1 MSKKNNEFSIE
12 EYTSIRAELIE
23 RIKIMNS
30 QEASALVAIITSWA
44 AGFTFANEILTKKF
58 IMLDSFGTV
67 VFQCLQT
74 FIFLIPIFY
83 FVPLAIK
90 SGENLPQMVSLSA
103 YIRVFYDYPFQK
115 KYKKMNWET
124 SNNLLSVVNT
134 DKKEKSVILK
144 MSNEEYT
151 ILAIS
156 SYLIYKFFEVISIKQ
171 LIQFVNEREIT
182 TNVYIIIFLIHKSS
196 STKNTMMD
204 KTKIYVN
211 AYLNRA
217 IELGVIDEKMLKNAI
232 DELNPEK
239 DMIIRKFL

>member
-1 MSKKNNEFSIE
+1 
-12 EYTSIRAELIE
+12 
-23 RIKIMNS
+23 
-30 QEASALVAIITSWA
+30 
-44 AGFTFANEILTKKF
+44 
-58 IMLDSFGTV
+58 
-67 VFQCLQT
+67 
-74 FIFLIPIFY
+74 
-83 FVPLAIK
+83 
-90 SGENLPQMVSLSA
+90 
-103 YIRVFYDYPFQK
+103 
-115 KYKKMNWET
+115 MNWET

-171 LIQFVNEREIT
+171 FVNEREIT
-182 TNVYIIIFLIHKSS
+182 TNVYIIIILMYVIFNITSIGLIFLIHKSS

>member
-1 MSKKNNEFSIE
+1 
-12 EYTSIRAELIE
+12 
-23 RIKIMNS
+23 
-30 QEASALVAIITSWA
+30 
-44 AGFTFANEILTKKF
+44 
-58 IMLDSFGTV
+58 
-67 VFQCLQT
+67 
-74 FIFLIPIFY
+74 
-83 FVPLAIK
+83 
-90 SGENLPQMVSLSA
+90 
-103 YIRVFYDYPFQK
+103 
-115 KYKKMNWET
+115 MNWET

-182 TNVYIIIFLIHKSS
+182 TNVYIIIILMYVIFNITSIGLIFLIHKSS

-217 IELGVIDEKMLKNAI
+217 IELGVIE
-232 DELNPEK
+232 
-239 DMIIRKFL
+239 